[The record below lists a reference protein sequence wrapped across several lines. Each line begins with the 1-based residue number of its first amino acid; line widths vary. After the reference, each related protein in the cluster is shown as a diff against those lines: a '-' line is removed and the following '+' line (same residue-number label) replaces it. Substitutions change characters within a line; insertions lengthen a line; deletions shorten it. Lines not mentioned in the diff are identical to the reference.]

1 MIAVRSKESF
11 HAEIHRDNSRNTIN
25 GPSTRKRLCSECS
38 RNSHDFDLVPEFFRD
53 RETPKKLVYLSEDEP
68 SLMQDPSRSRFDLFD
83 EKHLN
88 VIVETRESE
97 RSVTEKQGRNNRI
110 KIDFQPGT
118 PSKVLGL
125 HQKLGQLSSTTA
137 KAKAETIFGKKG
149 NEKKIPEP

>member
-1 MIAVRSKESF
+1 
-11 HAEIHRDNSRNTIN
+11 
-25 GPSTRKRLCSECS
+25 
-38 RNSHDFDLVPEFFRD
+38 
-53 RETPKKLVYLSEDEP
+53 
-68 SLMQDPSRSRFDLFD
+68 MQDPSRSRFDLFD